1 VLARAWR
8 PYGFTTALSKSGYAG
23 RAERPVLTAVWLKEQ
38 QRCDRRA
45 AGPRLLVLR
54 EQLRD
59 RRTIADSSSILGG
72 MSVGVMVRLLGR
84 PRLERDGVLVAPPR
98 GRKSWA
104 VLAYLALAERPVSR
118 GRLASLLFADA
129 DDPLGA
135 LRWTLAELRRAIAVP
150 QAFRGDPVEQDLGA
164 GVVLDAQ
171 DLHVGRGDVGLVR
184 GDLLE
189 RAEPDA
195 GPVFDAWLLVE
206 RRRLAGICEGL
217 LRHAA
222 LAELGAGRPREA
234 AGLASRALEFGPFED
249 GLHELLVRCLAASG
263 DVGAARHHAVSC
275 EVLFR
280 RELGRL
286 PDPKVR
292 QAADPAERLDAP
304 GDRTAALG
312 QLRAGLAAIDA
323 GAVEPGIAC
332 LRMAAAEARALG
344 DPGVLARALLE
355 LGIALVHAVRGRDD
369 EGVARLH
376 EALALGERVSE
387 RRLVVVACREL
398 GYVDVQAGRAAA
410 AGRWLGRASANSLD
424 DAERAAVLGVRG
436 MALSDRAHYPA
447 ATELLERSVAAA
459 ERCEDRRQVAWS
471 LAILGRVR
479 LLRNELSEAAAVLDR
494 SLELIDAGGWISLQ
508 PLPEALRSEVALRA
522 GEVDRAARLAEH
534 AFALGCRLGDPCWEG
549 FAARAFGL
557 LHQSRQEPQLA
568 FEWLRDAVVRT
579 ARVTDQYIWL
589 KAYCLEALVA
599 HAVERG
605 ATGEADPALAELEI
619 LAARCDMR
627 ELLVRAAIH
636 RDRLSQPTALQAL
649 RPLAESIDN
658 PALQAAIACL

>member
-1 VLARAWR
+1 MST
-8 PYGFTTALSKSGYAG
+8 G
-23 RAERPVLTAVWLKEQ
+23 
-38 QRCDRRA
+38 
-45 AGPRLLVLR
+45 LV
-54 EQLRD
+54 
-59 RRTIADSSSILGG
+59 
-72 MSVGVMVRLLGR
+72 VRLLGR
-84 PRLERDGVLVAPPR
+84 PRVERDGVCLAPPR

-118 GRLASLLFADA
+118 DRLASLLFADA

-135 LRWTLAELRRAIAVP
+135 LRWTLAELRRALAVP
-150 QAFRGDPVEQDLGA
+150 EALRGDPVKQDLGA
-164 GVVLDAQ
+164 EVVLDVQ
-171 DLHVGRGDVGLVR
+171 DLHSGRGDVGVVR
-184 GDLLE
+184 GELLE

-222 LAELGAGRPREA
+222 LAELGSGRLREA
-234 AGLASRALEFGPFED
+234 AALASRALEFSPFDD

-263 DVGAARHHAVSC
+263 DVGAARHHAVAC

-280 RELGRL
+280 RELGRP

-332 LRMAAAEARALG
+332 LRMAAAEARALD
-344 DPGVLARALLE
+344 DPAVLASVLLE
-355 LGIALVHAVRGRDD
+355 LGIALVHAIRGRDD
-369 EGVARLH
+369 EGVALLH
-376 EALALGERVSE
+376 EALALGERVGE
-387 RRLVVVACREL
+387 RRLTVVACREL

-410 AGRWLGRASANSLD
+410 AGRWLGRASADALD
-424 DAERAAVLGVRG
+424 DAELAAVLGVRG

-459 ERCEDRRQVAWS
+459 ERSGDRRQVAWS

-479 LLRNELSEAAAVLDR
+479 LLRRELPEAAAVLDR
-494 SLELIDAGGWISLQ
+494 SLELIVAGGWVSLQ
-508 PLPEALRSEVALRA
+508 PLPEALRSEVALREGA
-522 GEVDRAARLAEH
+522 VDRAASLAEH

-549 FAARAFGL
+549 FAARALGL
-557 LHQSRQEPQLA
+557 LHQIRGEPQLA
-568 FEWLRDAVVRT
+568 LEWLRDAVTRT
-579 ARVTDQYIWL
+579 SRVSDQYIWL
-589 KAYCLEALVA
+589 KAFCLEALVT
-599 HAVERG
+599 HILEHGAV
-605 ATGEADPALAELEI
+605 GEADAALAELEM
-619 LAARCDMR
+619 LAARGDMR

-636 RDRLSQPTALQAL
+636 RDRLSQPAALEAL
-649 RPLAESIDN
+649 RPLAEVIDN
-658 PALQAAIACL
+658 PALQAAVACV